1 MLLIA
6 IGSLAHLNFNCYHQH
21 AKEVSTLK
29 RRRKVVVEYQIV
41 VEYIFT
47 DPQIKEII
55 LISVTLLNRFFYD
68 DRDFISKWL
77 NGYNLN
83 VLKIENV

>member
-21 AKEVSTLK
+21 AKEISTLK
-29 RRRKVVVEYQIV
+29 RRRKIVVEYQIV
-41 VEYIFT
+41 LEQIYT
-47 DPQIKEII
+47 HYQIKEII
-55 LISVTLLNRFFYD
+55 LNSVTLLNRFFYD

-83 VLKIENV
+83 VLKIDNV

>member
-21 AKEVSTLK
+21 AKEISTLK
-29 RRRKVVVEYQIV
+29 RRRKIVVEYQIV
-41 VEYIFT
+41 VEYIVIH
-47 DPQIKEII
+47 PRINKII
-55 LISVTLLNRFFYD
+55 LISVTLLNSFFYD

-83 VLKIENV
+83 VLKIDNV

>member
-21 AKEVSTLK
+21 AKEISTLK
-29 RRRKVVVEYQIV
+29 RRRKIVVEYQIV
-41 VEYIFT
+41 VEYIVIH
-47 DPQIKEII
+47 PRINKII

-83 VLKIENV
+83 VLKIDNV

>member
-21 AKEVSTLK
+21 AKEISTLK
-29 RRRKVVVEYQIV
+29 RRRKIVVEYQIV
-41 VEYIFT
+41 VEYISIHT
-47 DPQIKEII
+47 RINEMI
-55 LISVTLLNRFFYD
+55 LISVTLLNSFFYD

-83 VLKIENV
+83 VLKIDNV

>member
-21 AKEVSTLK
+21 AKEISTLK
-29 RRRKVVVEYQIV
+29 RRRKIVVEYQIV
-41 VEYIFT
+41 VEYIVIH
-47 DPQIKEII
+47 PRINEII

-83 VLKIENV
+83 VLKIDNV